1 MAALNIITQ
10 QISVAGAQTLS
21 YAENTENSMKL
32 ENMKFFFAFIFA
44 QAWLEAGR
52 IMASNYRW

>member
-1 MAALNIITQ
+1 
-10 QISVAGAQTLS
+10 
-21 YAENTENSMKL
+21 MKL
-32 ENMKFFFAFIFA
+32 ENREFFFVFIFT